1 MWYNDTIG
9 SHGDPTQK
17 GGVCLQIQGLAGRL
31 LAAALAASMLVMP
44 ASAAQYDD
52 FDAVWDSSL
61 AQRLENEPVL
71 AVSGGSEDR
80 ETADETLYLTGS
92 SDPDYPLVFNGE
104 EVEDRGEYGS
114 FGVYLELELGD
125 NQVTLD
131 NGDQSVSFVI
141 TRKEPS
147 TGSSTQVPIVS
158 SLGRCQPASDDI
170 AYDGDRYTLR
180 CTAPANAESVTATL
194 DGETYELT
202 QESAAQ
208 TGVEAY
214 YSAEITIQAPEEGEV
229 LSLGTVQYNLV
240 WEGVASSKESA
251 GQLYAVGEGAS
262 PVVRV
267 SQSAATLY
275 DSGETQNGSAAGNE
289 IGTLALNAHAVVTDA
304 NDTMFQLAMG
314 GWVNKTY
321 AALEEG
327 HDQPGGALT
336 GAQWETTEDGGF
348 ALRLKGAN
356 FAPFKSYLTS
366 EKLVLRGYGLT
377 GFPDCPMP
385 DNATF
390 GGMDVQQDGDELTLS
405 FALRSPQA
413 LQGYQ
418 IFYEDNGD
426 ALLYFNPKVTI
437 YSSEQPLKGMII
449 VVDPG
454 HGGRDIGAPGVLGE
468 IGPNEKEITFVTSM
482 VVKNRLESLGATVL
496 TTVDDSIDDL
506 SKAELND
513 RNIFA
518 SYNKADLFLSFHC
531 NSIATTSNGG
541 DASGTE
547 IYYHEASSKRLADLV
562 QQNITSYTGRKDR
575 GVKYGMYYVTRN
587 TSCPSMLIEL
597 GFLTNPQEFDAMRS
611 PEQIYQTANAVGDAV
626 VAWVRDLD

>member
-1 MWYNDTIG
+1 M
-9 SHGDPTQK
+9 
-17 GGVCLQIQGLAGRL
+17 QIRGLTGRL
-31 LAAALAASMLVMP
+31 LAAALAVSLAVVP

-61 AQRLENEPVL
+61 AQRLENEPTL
-71 AVSGGSEDR
+71 AVAGGSEDR
-80 ETADETLYLTGS
+80 ETTDKTLYLTGS

-114 FGVYLELELGD
+114 FGVYLELELGK

-131 NGDQSVSFVI
+131 NGDQSLSFVI

-147 TGSSTQVPIVS
+147 TGSAGQVPIVS

-170 AYDGDRYTLR
+170 AYDGDSYTLR
-180 CTAPANAESVTATL
+180 CTAPANAESVTATV
-194 DGETYELT
+194 DGETYELE

-214 YSAEITIQAPEEGEV
+214 YSTEITIQAPEDGEV

-240 WEGVASSKESA
+240 WEGTASSKESA
-251 GQLYAVGEGAS
+251 GQLYAVGQGAS

-275 DSGETQNGSAAGNE
+275 DSGETQNSTATGNE
-289 IGTLALNAHAVVTDA
+289 IGTLALGARAVVTDA
-304 NDTMFQLAMG
+304 NDTMFQLEMG
-314 GWVNKTY
+314 GWVYKSY

-327 HDQPGGALT
+327 HQVPGGELT
-336 GAQWETTEDGGF
+336 GARWETTSDGGY
-348 ALRLKGAN
+348 ALRLQGAN
-356 FAPFKSYLTS
+356 YAPFKSYLTS
-366 EKLVLRGYGLT
+366 EKLVLRGYGLSHL
-377 GFPDCPMP
+377 PDCPMP
-385 DNATF
+385 DNEIF
-390 GGMDVQQDGDELTLS
+390 GGMEVQEEDGQLTLS

-413 LQGYQ
+413 LLGYQ

-426 ALLYFNPKVTI
+426 ALLYFNPKAQI
-437 YSSEQPLKGMII
+437 YSSERPLQGMII

-531 NSIATTSNGG
+531 NSIATTSDGG
-541 DASGTE
+541 NASGTE

-575 GVKYGMYYVTRN
+575 GVKYSTYYVTRN